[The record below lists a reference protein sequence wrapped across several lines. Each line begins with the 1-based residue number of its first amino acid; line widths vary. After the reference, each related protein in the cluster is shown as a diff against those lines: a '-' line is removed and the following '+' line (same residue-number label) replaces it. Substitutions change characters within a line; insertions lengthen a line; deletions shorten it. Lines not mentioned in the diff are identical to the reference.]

1 MVQRITAVRQTS
13 AFLRM
18 RKAERQTRKQH
29 IIESATNLFGRKPFM
44 EIGMRE
50 IASEAGVSP
59 AAIYRYFDSREGL
72 LVEAFIHDIIGIM
85 QKFEVD
91 LKAGT
96 LPLEEFTDYVIN
108 YLIEHD
114 ATFHMMSYVMVS
126 GRMQP
131 ELIDRFN
138 RIQRNFLAEFDKVLQ
153 SAGLPEP
160 VRLFSQAFFS
170 SLAGVAMTY
179 RNYPGRSK
187 DEIKKHMLRLG
198 RMISA
203 MFKAGSAAAAET
215 LRNQSPSG

>member
-1 MVQRITAVRQTS
+1 MRHTS
-13 AFLRM
+13 TFLRM
-18 RKAERQTRKQH
+18 RKDERQTRKQH
-29 IIESATNLFGRKPFM
+29 IIESAIRLFGRKPFM
-44 EIGMRE
+44 DIGMRE

-59 AAIYRYFDSREGL
+59 AAIYRYFDSREDL
-72 LVEAFIHDIIGIM
+72 LVEAFIHDIIGII
-85 QKFEVD
+85 QNFEVD
-91 LKAGT
+91 LKSGT

-126 GRMQP
+126 GRMRP
-131 ELIDRFN
+131 ELIERFN
-138 RIQRNFLAEFDKVLQ
+138 RVQRNFLAEFDKVLK

-160 VRLFSQAFFS
+160 VRFFSQAFFS

-198 RMISA
+198 RMMSA
-203 MFKAGSAAAAET
+203 MFKAGSIEAVKT
-215 LRNQSPSG
+215 LRNHSSFD